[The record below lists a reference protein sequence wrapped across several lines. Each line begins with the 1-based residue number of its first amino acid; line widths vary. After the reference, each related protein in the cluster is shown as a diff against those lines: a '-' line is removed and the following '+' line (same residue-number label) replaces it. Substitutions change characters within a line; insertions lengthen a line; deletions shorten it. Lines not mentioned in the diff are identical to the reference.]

1 MNSNF
6 ANMGS
11 EELEVHITALLL
23 GELPAE
29 TAAALEQVIEK
40 DPQLRQLRARLKK
53 TLEFVEATVAQPSPS
68 TESPAPPLRLSEARR
83 TQLLEHFKS
92 VAPMAPA
99 PVRSRRPAIR
109 WMVPMA
115 AAAGLM
121 GLAGAL
127 FWRSWAPVSPV
138 STTNLAL
145 VGRLEEDLP
154 IAPAEDFSLVGTG
167 AGAQDKPR
175 GLSRSEGDL
184 GLFRKPAS
192 PPASGPTDSSA
203 LRGEATEEKTLQ
215 ESVLAQVDASIR
227 SKPAQDPS
235 SLARPALADSTPPSP
250 ALNYRNSLAGAVE
263 LNENFAGGRKQNRGN
278 FDSFYD
284 GREPGID
291 TVSRFGAQENRSYF
305 YSEKSLDTLSD
316 VALGDAAGAA
326 GGSTMPKLQK
336 AEGGDQPSL
345 SGLAENRPLSVGQT
359 PRGVESLK
367 PLADLTAEG
376 EAVDS
381 NNGRRE
387 IRLFLKKKDES
398 SPPLAGV
405 PLSTASERG
414 EAVADIS
421 VGEPLAV
428 DSKTRAR
435 LADTRLGTAVTPE
448 IAGKPIELKQDKLAI
463 LAAKSSES
471 LERGYLATNH
481 VRMAGATPVPT
492 PQPEMDCRQSALST
506 FSLNVTDVSFK
517 LAAAS
522 LQNNMLPEAGSI
534 RTEEFIN
541 AFQYRDPEP
550 AAGRAVSFN
559 WERARYPF
567 AHDRD
572 VMRLAIRTAAQG
584 REIGR
589 PLNLVLLLD
598 NSGSM
603 ERADRV
609 AILRSM
615 LAQLGQQLKP
625 QDRVSV
631 ITFARTPQLRVDG
644 MLATSTNGWILA
656 LGDPTPEGGT
666 NLEEALKLAHNTCA
680 RHFLSGGV
688 NRVVLIT
695 DGAANL
701 GEINA
706 EVLTKE
712 VAAARQRGMALD
724 CFGVGWEGFNDDML
738 ATLSRHGD
746 GRYGFVNSEVE
757 ASTEFSARLAG
768 SLRVAASDVKV
779 QVQFNP
785 ERVRVWRQMGYAR
798 HQLTAQQFRDNTVD
812 AAELGAAEAGQALY
826 LIQVNESGSGAIGVV
841 RVRYRVPASGQYVEQ
856 EWEIPHDRNVP
867 TLDRAAASLRLSA
880 SAGAFAEWLARSPF
894 AEQVN
899 LDRLLSLS
907 ADIPS
912 QWHPDPRPQQLQQM
926 LQQAKALA
934 GSAGR

>member
-11 EELEVHITALLL
+11 EELEVQITALLL
-23 GELPAE
+23 GELPPE

-40 DPQLRQLRARLKK
+40 DPQLLQLRARLKK

-68 TESPAPPLRLSEARR
+68 TESPAPPLRLSDGRR

-92 VAPMAPA
+92 APPTAAA
-99 PVRSRRPAIR
+99 PVPSRRPAIR

-127 FWRSWAPVSPV
+127 FWRSWSPDSPVSP
-138 STTNLAL
+138 TNLAL

-154 IAPAEDFSLVGTG
+154 TAPAEDFLSADSRG
-167 AGAQDKPR
+167 GAQDKQR
-175 GLSRSEGDL
+175 GLSRNEGDL

-192 PPASGPTDSSA
+192 PPASGPTESSA
-203 LRGEATEEKTLQ
+203 LRGEAIEEKILP
-215 ESVLAQVDASIR
+215 ESVLAQVGASVPSR
-227 SKPAQDPS
+227 PAQDPS
-235 SLARPALADSTPPSP
+235 SLARPSLANSTPPSP
-250 ALNYRNSLAGAVE
+250 VLNYDNSLAGAVE
-263 LNENFAGGRKQNRGN
+263 LNGRFAGGRKANEWH
-278 FDSFYD
+278 FDSFYA
-284 GREPGID
+284 GRDLAID

-305 YSEKSLDTLSD
+305 YSEKSLDARSEVT
-316 VALGDAAGAA
+316 LGDAAGAA
-326 GGSTMPKLQK
+326 GGSMLSKLQK
-336 AEGGDQPSL
+336 AMDGDRPSL
-345 SGLAENRPLSVGQT
+345 YGLAENRPLSVGQT
-359 PRGVESLK
+359 PRGVESVK
-367 PLADLTAEG
+367 QLADLTAVG
-376 EAVDS
+376 ETVDAQ
-381 NNGRRE
+381 GRRE
-387 IRLFLKKKDES
+387 IRLSLKKKDES
-398 SPPLAGV
+398 SPPVAGV
-405 PLSTASERG
+405 PLSTLSDG
-414 EAVADIS
+414 EVAAADTK

-428 DSKTRAR
+428 DSTTRGR
-435 LADTRLGTAVTPE
+435 LAETRLGTAVTPE
-448 IAGKPIELKQDKLAI
+448 IAGKPIESKQERLTI

-471 LERGYLATNH
+471 LERGNRVTNQLR
-481 VRMAGATPVPT
+481 VAGAAPVPT
-492 PQPEMDCRQSALST
+492 PQPEMDSRQSALST

-522 LQNNMLPEAGSI
+522 LQNNVLPEAGSI

-572 VMRLAIRTAAQG
+572 VLRLAIKTAAQG
-584 REIGR
+584 RELGR

-603 ERADRV
+603 ERSDRV

-615 LAQLGQQLKP
+615 LAQLGQQLKA

-666 NLEEALKLAHNTCA
+666 NLEEALRLAYNTCA

-712 VAAARQRGMALD
+712 VSAARQRGMALD
-724 CFGVGWEGFNDDML
+724 CFGVGWEEFNDDML

-757 ASTEFSARLAG
+757 ATTEFSARLAG

-826 LIQVNESGSGAIGVV
+826 LIQVNDSGSGAIGTV

-856 EWEIPHDRNVP
+856 EWEMPHERNVP
-867 TLDRAAASLRLSA
+867 TLDRGAASLRLA
-880 SAGAFAEWLARSPF
+880 ATAGAFAEWLARSPF
-894 AEQVN
+894 AEQVK
-899 LDRLLSLS
+899 LDRLLSLN

-912 QWHPDPRPQQLQQM
+912 QWNPDPRPQQLQQM
-926 LQQAKALA
+926 LQQAQALA